1 MNFKE
6 KLSPSAQKKLSDL
19 LFIFYAGGAALLSY
33 SLVYALR
40 KPFTAATFD
49 GMELFGMDYKVA
61 TSIIQIFG
69 YMVSKFIGIKLI
81 SELKREGRLKFILVS
96 IGVAELSLVLFGC
109 LPRPFNVLALFFN
122 GLSLGCMWGVI
133 FSFLEGRR
141 VTDLLASLFG
151 LSIAVSS
158 GTAKSIGLFV
168 VDILNVSEF
177 WMPALIGAVALP
189 LLAGLGYILDHLPKP
204 TAEDKA
210 LRVERVTLDRQQ
222 RWELFRNFAPVLTL
236 LFFANLFL
244 TVLQDVKEDFLV
256 KIIDVNAAGLSS
268 WVFAKVDGVVT
279 LIILA
284 VFATL
289 ALVKSHIKVLST
301 LLTLVIAGV
310 TLDRQQ
316 RWELFR
322 NFAPVLTLLFF
333 ANLFLTVLQDV
344 KEDFLV
350 KIIDVNAAGLSSW
363 VFAKVD
369 GVVTLIILAVFA
381 TLALV
386 KSHIKV
392 LSTLLTLVIAGAVTL
407 SFVAFNYDSLQL
419 SPLVWLFI
427 QSLCLYFSYL
437 SFQTIFFDRF
447 IACFRIRGNVGFF
460 IAMVD
465 SIGYTGTVLV
475 LVFKECFNPNLDWLE
490 FYNTMAGT
498 VGIVCCTAFTVS
510 LFYLM
515 QRYRKG
521 KRKEIREKATSCPVP
536 SLASSY

>member
-301 LLTLVIAGV
+301 LLTLVIAG
-310 TLDRQQ
+310 
-316 RWELFR
+316 
-322 NFAPVLTLLFF
+322 
-333 ANLFLTVLQDV
+333 
-344 KEDFLV
+344 
-350 KIIDVNAAGLSSW
+350 
-363 VFAKVD
+363 
-369 GVVTLIILAVFA
+369 
-381 TLALV
+381 
-386 KSHIKV
+386 
-392 LSTLLTLVIAGAVTL
+392 AVTL

-521 KRKEIREKATSCPVP
+521 KRKEIREKATSCSVP
-536 SLASSY
+536 SLHLLIEKINHK

>member
-1 MNFKE
+1 M
-6 KLSPSAQKKLSDL
+6 
-19 LFIFYAGGAALLSY
+19 
-33 SLVYALR
+33 R

-49 GMELFGMDYKVA
+49 GMELFGMDYKIA

-96 IGVAELSLVLFGC
+96 VFIAELSLVLFGC
-109 LPRPFNVLALFFN
+109 LPRPLNVLALFFN

-168 VDILNVSEF
+168 VNTLGVSEF

-189 LLAGLGYILDHLPKP
+189 LLAGLGCILNNLPKP
-204 TAEDKA
+204 TAEDRA
-210 LRVERVTLDRQQ
+210 QRVERVTLNNKQ
-222 RWELFRNFAPVLTL
+222 RWEVFRSFAPVLTI

-256 KIIDVNAAGLSS
+256 KIINVDAAGLSS
-268 WVFAKVDGVVT
+268 WAFAKVDGVVT

-284 VFATL
+284 VFASL
-289 ALVKSHIKVLST
+289 ALMKSHIKVLSA
-301 LLTLVIAGV
+301 LLVMVI
-310 TLDRQQ
+310 
-316 RWELFR
+316 
-322 NFAPVLTLLFF
+322 
-333 ANLFLTVLQDV
+333 
-344 KEDFLV
+344 
-350 KIIDVNAAGLSSW
+350 I
-363 VFAKVD
+363 
-369 GVVTLIILAVFA
+369 
-381 TLALV
+381 
-386 KSHIKV
+386 
-392 LSTLLTLVIAGAVTL
+392 GAVTL

-419 SPLVWLFI
+419 PPLVWLFI

-447 IACFRIRGNVGFF
+447 IACFRIKGNVGFF
-460 IAMVD
+460 IAMID

-475 LVFKECFNPNLDWLE
+475 LVCKEFFNPDLNWLE

-498 VGIVCCTAFTVS
+498 VGAVCCVAFTIS
-510 LFYLM
+510 LIYLW
-515 QRYRKG
+515 QRYRK
-521 KRKEIREKATSCPVP
+521 TVP
-536 SLASSY
+536 FYEQKKYSLDHSSLLVG

>member
-1 MNFKE
+1 
-6 KLSPSAQKKLSDL
+6 
-19 LFIFYAGGAALLSY
+19 
-33 SLVYALR
+33 
-40 KPFTAATFD
+40 
-49 GMELFGMDYKVA
+49 MELFGMDYKIA

-96 IGVAELSLVLFGC
+96 VFIAELSLVLFGC
-109 LPRPFNVLALFFN
+109 LPRPLNVLALFFN

-168 VDILNVSEF
+168 VNTLGVSEF

-189 LLAGLGYILDHLPKP
+189 LLAGLGCILNNLPKP
-204 TAEDKA
+204 TAEDRA
-210 LRVERVTLDRQQ
+210 QRVERVTLNNKQ
-222 RWELFRNFAPVLTL
+222 RWEVFRSFAPVLTI

-256 KIIDVNAAGLSS
+256 KIINVDAAGLSS
-268 WVFAKVDGVVT
+268 WAFAKVDGVVT

-284 VFATL
+284 VFASL
-289 ALVKSHIKVLST
+289 ALMKSHIKVLSA
-301 LLTLVIAGV
+301 LLVMVI
-310 TLDRQQ
+310 
-316 RWELFR
+316 
-322 NFAPVLTLLFF
+322 
-333 ANLFLTVLQDV
+333 
-344 KEDFLV
+344 
-350 KIIDVNAAGLSSW
+350 I
-363 VFAKVD
+363 
-369 GVVTLIILAVFA
+369 
-381 TLALV
+381 
-386 KSHIKV
+386 
-392 LSTLLTLVIAGAVTL
+392 GAVTL

-419 SPLVWLFI
+419 PPLVWLFI

-447 IACFRIRGNVGFF
+447 IACFRIKGNVGFF
-460 IAMVD
+460 IAMID

-475 LVFKECFNPNLDWLE
+475 LVCKEFFNPDLNWLE

-498 VGIVCCTAFTVS
+498 VGAVCCVAFTIS
-510 LFYLM
+510 LIYLW
-515 QRYRKG
+515 QRYRK
-521 KRKEIREKATSCPVP
+521 TVP
-536 SLASSY
+536 FYEQKKYSLDHSSLLVG

>member
-1 MNFKE
+1 MEIHFCSHPDTLLLHRKQKIMRMNFKE
-6 KLSPSAQKKLSDL
+6 KLSPSAQKKLSDI
-19 LFIFYAGGAALLSY
+19 LFILYAGGAALLSY

-69 YMVSKFIGIKLI
+69 YMMAKFIGIKLI

-96 IGVAELSLVLFGC
+96 VLIAELSLVLFGC

-168 VDILNVSEF
+168 VNSLGVSEF
-177 WMPALIGAVALP
+177 WMPALIGAAALP
-189 LLAGLGYILDHLPKP
+189 LLAGLGCVLNSLPKP
-204 TAEDKA
+204 TAEDRA
-210 LRVERVTLDRQQ
+210 LRVERVTLNNKQ
-222 RWELFRNFAPVLTL
+222 RWQVFRSFAPVLTI

-256 KIIDVNAAGLSS
+256 KIIDVDAAGLSS
-268 WVFAKVDGVVT
+268 WAFAKVDGIVT

-284 VFATL
+284 VFALLSFT
-289 ALVKSHIKVLST
+289 KSHIKVLSF
-301 LLTLVIAGV
+301 LLILVIIG
-310 TLDRQQ
+310 
-316 RWELFR
+316 
-322 NFAPVLTLLFF
+322 
-333 ANLFLTVLQDV
+333 
-344 KEDFLV
+344 
-350 KIIDVNAAGLSSW
+350 G
-363 VFAKVD
+363 
-369 GVVTLIILAVFA
+369 
-381 TLALV
+381 
-386 KSHIKV
+386 
-392 LSTLLTLVIAGAVTL
+392 VTL
-407 SFVAFNYDSLQL
+407 SFVAFNYHSLQL

-447 IACFRIRGNVGFF
+447 IACFRIKGNVGFF
-460 IAMVD
+460 IAMID

-475 LVFKECFNPNLDWLE
+475 LIFKEFFNPDVNWLE
-490 FYNTMAGT
+490 FYNAMAGT
-498 VGIVCCTAFTVS
+498 VGVICCVAFSISFV
-510 LFYLM
+510 YLW
-515 QRYRKG
+515 QRY
-521 KRKEIREKATSCPVP
+521 KRGNEVRLGEKQATMMGTELYS
-536 SLASSY
+536 A

>member
-19 LFIFYAGGAALLSY
+19 LFILYAGGAALLSY

-49 GMELFGMDYKVA
+49 GMELFGMDYKIA

-96 IGVAELSLVLFGC
+96 ILVAELSLVLFGC

-168 VDILNVSEF
+168 VDTLHVSEF

-210 LRVERVTLDRQQ
+210 LRVERVTLNKQQ
-222 RWELFRNFAPVLTL
+222 RWNLFRSFAPILTL

-256 KIIDVNAAGLSS
+256 KIIDVNAAGLSP

-284 VFATL
+284 IFATL
-289 ALVKSHIKVLST
+289 AVMKSHIKVLS
-301 LLTLVIAGV
+301 V
-310 TLDRQQ
+310 
-316 RWELFR
+316 
-322 NFAPVLTLLFF
+322 
-333 ANLFLTVLQDV
+333 
-344 KEDFLV
+344 
-350 KIIDVNAAGLSSW
+350 
-363 VFAKVD
+363 
-369 GVVTLIILAVFA
+369 
-381 TLALV
+381 
-386 KSHIKV
+386 
-392 LSTLLTLVIAGAVTL
+392 LLTLVIAGAITL
-407 SFVAFNYDSLQL
+407 STVAYPATFSARVVIYPEPLPLFFLLELSNHFLRPLHRLFPHQGKCRFLHSDGRFHRLHRHSGGIGSERMFQPGFELAGVLQYDGRDSRNRLHLCVHL
-419 SPLVWLFI
+419 SNDLSDTKI
-427 QSLCLYFSYL
+427 QK
-437 SFQTIFFDRF
+437 RE
-447 IACFRIRGNVGFF
+447 
-460 IAMVD
+460 
-465 SIGYTGTVLV
+465 TG
-475 LVFKECFNPNLDWLE
+475 
-490 FYNTMAGT
+490 
-498 VGIVCCTAFTVS
+498 
-510 LFYLM
+510 
-515 QRYRKG
+515 
-521 KRKEIREKATSCPVP
+521 
-536 SLASSY
+536 

>member
-19 LFIFYAGGAALLSY
+19 LFILYAGGAALLSY

-49 GMELFGMDYKVA
+49 GMELFGMDYKIA

-96 IGVAELSLVLFGC
+96 ILVAELSLVLFGC

-168 VDILNVSEF
+168 VNTLNVSEF

-189 LLAGLGYILDHLPKP
+189 LLATLGYILDHLPRP

-210 LRVERVTLDRQQ
+210 LRVERVTLDKRQ

-256 KIIDVNAAGLSS
+256 KIVDVNAAGFSS
-268 WVFAKVDGVVT
+268 WIFAKVDGVVT

-284 VFATL
+284 VFASL
-289 ALVKSHIKVLST
+289 ALVRSHVKVLS
-301 LLTLVIAGV
+301 I
-310 TLDRQQ
+310 
-316 RWELFR
+316 
-322 NFAPVLTLLFF
+322 
-333 ANLFLTVLQDV
+333 
-344 KEDFLV
+344 
-350 KIIDVNAAGLSSW
+350 
-363 VFAKVD
+363 
-369 GVVTLIILAVFA
+369 
-381 TLALV
+381 
-386 KSHIKV
+386 
-392 LSTLLTLVIAGAVTL
+392 LLTLVIAGAFTL
-407 SFVAFNYDSLQL
+407 SFVAFNYETLQL

-460 IAMVD
+460 IVLID
-465 SIGYTGTVLV
+465 FICYLGTVIV
-475 LVFKECFNPNLDWLE
+475 LTIKEFLNPDINWLS
-490 FYNTMAGT
+490 FYNQLAGY
-498 VGIVCCTAFTVS
+498 VGLGCSVLFVGAWVYLYRRTKRRASEKVMPLETAHA
-510 LFYLM
+510 Y
-515 QRYRKG
+515 
-521 KRKEIREKATSCPVP
+521 
-536 SLASSY
+536 

>member
-1 MNFKE
+1 
-6 KLSPSAQKKLSDL
+6 
-19 LFIFYAGGAALLSY
+19 
-33 SLVYALR
+33 
-40 KPFTAATFD
+40 
-49 GMELFGMDYKVA
+49 
-61 TSIIQIFG
+61 
-69 YMVSKFIGIKLI
+69 
-81 SELKREGRLKFILVS
+81 
-96 IGVAELSLVLFGC
+96 
-109 LPRPFNVLALFFN
+109 
-122 GLSLGCMWGVI
+122 
-133 FSFLEGRR
+133 
-141 VTDLLASLFG
+141 
-151 LSIAVSS
+151 
-158 GTAKSIGLFV
+158 
-168 VDILNVSEF
+168 
-177 WMPALIGAVALP
+177 MPALIGAVALP

-210 LRVERVTLDRQQ
+210 LRVER
-222 RWELFRNFAPVLTL
+222 
-236 LFFANLFL
+236 
-244 TVLQDVKEDFLV
+244 
-256 KIIDVNAAGLSS
+256 
-268 WVFAKVDGVVT
+268 
-279 LIILA
+279 
-284 VFATL
+284 
-289 ALVKSHIKVLST
+289 
-301 LLTLVIAGV
+301 V

-447 IACFRIRGNVGFF
+447 IACFRIREMWV
-460 IAMVD
+460 
-465 SIGYTGTVLV
+465 SSSQ
-475 LVFKECFNPNLDWLE
+475 WLILS
-490 FYNTMAGT
+490 A
-498 VGIVCCTAFTVS
+498 
-510 LFYLM
+510 
-515 QRYRKG
+515 
-521 KRKEIREKATSCPVP
+521 IRERYWCWYLKNVSIRIWTGSNFTIQWRARWESFAVRRLQFPCST
-536 SLASSY
+536 

>member
-244 TVLQDVKEDFLV
+244 TVLQMSRKTFL
-256 KIIDVNAAGLSS
+256 
-268 WVFAKVDGVVT
+268 
-279 LIILA
+279 
-284 VFATL
+284 
-289 ALVKSHIKVLST
+289 
-301 LLTLVIAGV
+301 
-310 TLDRQQ
+310 
-316 RWELFR
+316 
-322 NFAPVLTLLFF
+322 
-333 ANLFLTVLQDV
+333 
-344 KEDFLV
+344 
-350 KIIDVNAAGLSSW
+350 
-363 VFAKVD
+363 
-369 GVVTLIILAVFA
+369 
-381 TLALV
+381 
-386 KSHIKV
+386 
-392 LSTLLTLVIAGAVTL
+392 
-407 SFVAFNYDSLQL
+407 
-419 SPLVWLFI
+419 
-427 QSLCLYFSYL
+427 
-437 SFQTIFFDRF
+437 
-447 IACFRIRGNVGFF
+447 
-460 IAMVD
+460 
-465 SIGYTGTVLV
+465 
-475 LVFKECFNPNLDWLE
+475 
-490 FYNTMAGT
+490 
-498 VGIVCCTAFTVS
+498 
-510 LFYLM
+510 
-515 QRYRKG
+515 
-521 KRKEIREKATSCPVP
+521 
-536 SLASSY
+536 

>member
-19 LFIFYAGGAALLSY
+19 LFILYAGGAALLSY

-49 GMELFGMDYKVA
+49 GMELFGMDYKIA

-96 IGVAELSLVLFGC
+96 ILVAELSLVLFGC

-168 VDILNVSEF
+168 VDTLHVSEF

-210 LRVERVTLDRQQ
+210 LRVERVTLNKQQ
-222 RWELFRNFAPVLTL
+222 RWNLFRSFAPILTL

-256 KIIDVNAAGLSS
+256 KIIDVNAAGLSP
-268 WVFAKVDGVVT
+268 WVFAKVDV
-279 LIILA
+279 
-284 VFATL
+284 
-289 ALVKSHIKVLST
+289 
-301 LLTLVIAGV
+301 
-310 TLDRQQ
+310 
-316 RWELFR
+316 
-322 NFAPVLTLLFF
+322 
-333 ANLFLTVLQDV
+333 
-344 KEDFLV
+344 
-350 KIIDVNAAGLSSW
+350 
-363 VFAKVD
+363 
-369 GVVTLIILAVFA
+369 
-381 TLALV
+381 
-386 KSHIKV
+386 
-392 LSTLLTLVIAGAVTL
+392 LLTLVIAGAITL
-407 SFVAFNYDSLQL
+407 STVAFNYHTLQL

-447 IACFRIRGNVGFF
+447 IACFRIKGNVGFF

-465 SIGYTGTVLV
+465 SIGYTGTVVV
-475 LVFKECFNPNLDWLE
+475 LVVKECFNPDLNWLE

-498 VGIVCCTAFTVS
+498 VGIVCTFAFT
-510 LFYLM
+510 LAMIYLT
-515 QRYRKG
+515 QKYRKG
-521 KRKEIREKATSCPVP
+521 KQGEIRGNESCPVP
-536 SLASSY
+536 SLASY

>member
-289 ALVKSHIKVLST
+289 A
-301 LLTLVIAGV
+301 
-310 TLDRQQ
+310 
-316 RWELFR
+316 F
-322 NFAPVLTLLFF
+322 
-333 ANLFLTVLQDV
+333 
-344 KEDFLV
+344 
-350 KIIDVNAAGLSSW
+350 
-363 VFAKVD
+363 
-369 GVVTLIILAVFA
+369 
-381 TLALV
+381 
-386 KSHIKV
+386 
-392 LSTLLTLVIAGAVTL
+392 AVTL

>member
-19 LFIFYAGGAALLSY
+19 LFIFYVGGAALLSY

-122 GLSLGCMWGVI
+122 GLALGCMWGVI

-268 WVFAKVDGVVT
+268 WVFAKVDGVV
-279 LIILA
+279 
-284 VFATL
+284 
-289 ALVKSHIKVLST
+289 
-301 LLTLVIAGV
+301 
-310 TLDRQQ
+310 
-316 RWELFR
+316 
-322 NFAPVLTLLFF
+322 
-333 ANLFLTVLQDV
+333 
-344 KEDFLV
+344 
-350 KIIDVNAAGLSSW
+350 
-363 VFAKVD
+363 
-369 GVVTLIILAVFA
+369 AVFA

>member
-19 LFIFYAGGAALLSY
+19 LFILYAGGAALLSY

-49 GMELFGMDYKVA
+49 GMELFGMDYKIA

-96 IGVAELSLVLFGC
+96 ITVAELSLV

-168 VDILNVSEF
+168 VNTLHVSEF

-210 LRVERVTLDRQQ
+210 LRVERVTLDKQQ
-222 RWELFRNFAPVLTL
+222 RWKLFRNFAPVLTL

-256 KIIDVNAAGLSS
+256 KIIDVNSVGLSS
-268 WVFAKVDGVVT
+268 WVFAKADGLVT

-289 ALVKSHIKVLST
+289 ALVKSHIKVLS
-301 LLTLVIAGV
+301 I
-310 TLDRQQ
+310 
-316 RWELFR
+316 
-322 NFAPVLTLLFF
+322 
-333 ANLFLTVLQDV
+333 
-344 KEDFLV
+344 
-350 KIIDVNAAGLSSW
+350 
-363 VFAKVD
+363 
-369 GVVTLIILAVFA
+369 
-381 TLALV
+381 
-386 KSHIKV
+386 
-392 LSTLLTLVIAGAVTL
+392 LLTLVIAGAITL
-407 SFVAFNYDSLQL
+407 SFVAFNYHTLQL

-447 IACFRIRGNVGFF
+447 IACFRIKGNVGFF

-475 LVFKECFNPNLDWLE
+475 LVFKECFNPDLDWLE

-498 VGIVCCTAFTVS
+498 VGLVCLFAFTISMV
-510 LFYLM
+510 YLM
-515 QRYRKG
+515 QRYKKG
-521 KRKEIREKATSCPVP
+521 KQKEICSGEPCPLP
-536 SLASSY
+536 SLA

>member
-19 LFIFYAGGAALLSY
+19 LFILYAGGAALLSY

-49 GMELFGMDYKVA
+49 GMELFGMDYKIA

-96 IGVAELSLVLFGC
+96 ILVAELSLVLFGC
-109 LPRPFNVLALFFN
+109 LPRPFNVLALF
-122 GLSLGCMWGVI
+122 V
-133 FSFLEGRR
+133 
-141 VTDLLASLFG
+141 
-151 LSIAVSS
+151 
-158 GTAKSIGLFV
+158 
-168 VDILNVSEF
+168 
-177 WMPALIGAVALP
+177 
-189 LLAGLGYILDHLPKP
+189 LDHLPKP

-210 LRVERVTLDRQQ
+210 LRVERVTLNKQQ
-222 RWELFRNFAPVLTL
+222 RWNLFRSFAPILTL

-256 KIIDVNAAGLSS
+256 KIIDVNAAGLSP

-284 VFATL
+284 IFATL
-289 ALVKSHIKVLST
+289 AVMKSHIKVLS
-301 LLTLVIAGV
+301 V
-310 TLDRQQ
+310 
-316 RWELFR
+316 
-322 NFAPVLTLLFF
+322 
-333 ANLFLTVLQDV
+333 
-344 KEDFLV
+344 
-350 KIIDVNAAGLSSW
+350 
-363 VFAKVD
+363 
-369 GVVTLIILAVFA
+369 
-381 TLALV
+381 
-386 KSHIKV
+386 
-392 LSTLLTLVIAGAVTL
+392 LLTLVIAGAITL
-407 SFVAFNYDSLQL
+407 STVAFNYHTLQL

-447 IACFRIRGNVGFF
+447 IACFRIKGNVGFF

-465 SIGYTGTVLV
+465 SIGYTGTVVV
-475 LVFKECFNPNLDWLE
+475 LVVKECFNPDLNWLE

-498 VGIVCCTAFTVS
+498 VGIVCTFAFT
-510 LFYLM
+510 LAMIYLT
-515 QRYRKG
+515 QKYRKG
-521 KRKEIREKATSCPVP
+521 KQGEIRGNESCPVP
-536 SLASSY
+536 SLASY

>member
-19 LFIFYAGGAALLSY
+19 LFILYAGGAALLSY

-49 GMELFGMDYKVA
+49 GMELFGMDYKIA

-96 IGVAELSLVLFGC
+96 ILVAELSLVLFGC

-168 VDILNVSEF
+168 VDTLHVSEF

-210 LRVERVTLDRQQ
+210 LRVERVTLNKQQ
-222 RWELFRNFAPVLTL
+222 RWNLFRSFAPILTL

-256 KIIDVNAAGLSS
+256 KIIDVNAAGLSP

-284 VFATL
+284 IFATL
-289 ALVKSHIKVLST
+289 AVMKSHIKVLS
-301 LLTLVIAGV
+301 V
-310 TLDRQQ
+310 
-316 RWELFR
+316 
-322 NFAPVLTLLFF
+322 
-333 ANLFLTVLQDV
+333 
-344 KEDFLV
+344 
-350 KIIDVNAAGLSSW
+350 
-363 VFAKVD
+363 
-369 GVVTLIILAVFA
+369 
-381 TLALV
+381 
-386 KSHIKV
+386 
-392 LSTLLTLVIAGAVTL
+392 LLTLVIAGAITL
-407 SFVAFNYDSLQL
+407 STVAFNYHTLQL

-427 QSLCLYFSYL
+427 QSLC
-437 SFQTIFFDRF
+437 
-447 IACFRIRGNVGFF
+447 RIKGNVGFF

-465 SIGYTGTVLV
+465 SIGYTGTVVV
-475 LVFKECFNPNLDWLE
+475 LVVKECFNPDLNWLE

-498 VGIVCCTAFTVS
+498 VGIVCTFAFT
-510 LFYLM
+510 LAMIYLT
-515 QRYRKG
+515 QKYRKG
-521 KRKEIREKATSCPVP
+521 KQGEIRGNESCPVP
-536 SLASSY
+536 SLASY

>member
-6 KLSPSAQKKLSDL
+6 KLSPSAQRKISDI
-19 LFIFYAGGAALLSY
+19 LFILYAGGAALLSY

-49 GMELFGMDYKVA
+49 GMELFGMDYKIA

-96 IGVAELSLVLFGC
+96 ASSCYLAWILFGC
-109 LPRPFNVLALFFN
+109 LPRPLNVLALFFN

-168 VDILNVSEF
+168 VNTLGVSEF

-189 LLAGLGYILDHLPKP
+189 LLAGLGCILNNLPKP
-204 TAEDKA
+204 TAEDRA
-210 LRVERVTLDRQQ
+210 QRVERVTLNNKQ
-222 RWELFRNFAPVLTL
+222 RWEVFRSFAPVLTI

-256 KIIDVNAAGLSS
+256 KIINVDAAGLSS
-268 WVFAKVDGVVT
+268 WAFAKVDGVVT

-284 VFATL
+284 VFASL
-289 ALVKSHIKVLST
+289 ALMKSHIKVLSA
-301 LLTLVIAGV
+301 LLVMVI
-310 TLDRQQ
+310 
-316 RWELFR
+316 
-322 NFAPVLTLLFF
+322 
-333 ANLFLTVLQDV
+333 
-344 KEDFLV
+344 
-350 KIIDVNAAGLSSW
+350 I
-363 VFAKVD
+363 
-369 GVVTLIILAVFA
+369 
-381 TLALV
+381 
-386 KSHIKV
+386 
-392 LSTLLTLVIAGAVTL
+392 GAVTL

-419 SPLVWLFI
+419 PPLVWLFI

-447 IACFRIRGNVGFF
+447 IACFRIKGNVGFF
-460 IAMVD
+460 IAMID

-475 LVFKECFNPNLDWLE
+475 LVCKEFFNPDLNWLE

-498 VGIVCCTAFTVS
+498 VGAVCCVAFTIS
-510 LFYLM
+510 LIYLW
-515 QRYRKG
+515 QRYRK
-521 KRKEIREKATSCPVP
+521 TVP
-536 SLASSY
+536 FYEQKKYSLDHSSLLVG

>member
-6 KLSPSAQKKLSDL
+6 KLSPSTQRKLSDI
-19 LFIFYAGGAALLSY
+19 LFILYAGGAALLSY

-49 GMELFGMDYKVA
+49 GMELFGMDYKIA

-96 IGVAELSLVLFGC
+96 VLIAELSLVLFGC

-168 VDILNVSEF
+168 VNTLGVSEF

-189 LLAGLGYILDHLPKP
+189 LLAGLGWVLNSLPKP
-204 TAEDKA
+204 TAEDRA
-210 LRVERVTLDRQQ
+210 LRVERVTLNNKQ
-222 RWELFRNFAPVLTL
+222 RWEVFRSFAPILTI

-244 TVLQDVKEDFLV
+244 TILQDVKEDFLV
-256 KIIDVNAAGLSS
+256 KIIDVEAAGLSS
-268 WVFAKVDGVVT
+268 WAFAKVDGVVT
-279 LIILA
+279 LIILT
-284 VFATL
+284 VFALL
-289 ALVKSHIKVLST
+289 AYTKSHIKVLSA
-301 LLTLVIAGV
+301 LLVM
-310 TLDRQQ
+310 
-316 RWELFR
+316 
-322 NFAPVLTLLFF
+322 
-333 ANLFLTVLQDV
+333 
-344 KEDFLV
+344 
-350 KIIDVNAAGLSSW
+350 
-363 VFAKVD
+363 
-369 GVVTLIILAVFA
+369 VV
-381 TLALV
+381 
-386 KSHIKV
+386 
-392 LSTLLTLVIAGAVTL
+392 AGAITL
-407 SFVAFNYDSLQL
+407 SFVAFNYHRLQL
-419 SPLVWLFI
+419 PPLVWLFI

-447 IACFRIRGNVGFF
+447 IACFRIKGNVGFF
-460 IAMVD
+460 IAMID

-475 LVFKECFNPNLDWLE
+475 LVCKEFFTPELNWLE

-498 VGIVCCTAFTVS
+498 VGVVCCIAFTIS
-510 LFYLM
+510 LIYLW
-515 QRYRKG
+515 QRYK
-521 KRKEIREKATSCPVP
+521 KTVPTPVP
-536 SLASSY
+536 AYEKKKWLDSDANAKEEVLSY

>member
-210 LRVERVTLDRQQ
+210 LR
-222 RWELFRNFAPVLTL
+222 
-236 LFFANLFL
+236 
-244 TVLQDVKEDFLV
+244 
-256 KIIDVNAAGLSS
+256 
-268 WVFAKVDGVVT
+268 
-279 LIILA
+279 
-284 VFATL
+284 
-289 ALVKSHIKVLST
+289 
-301 LLTLVIAGV
+301 V

>member
-177 WMPALIGAVALP
+177 WMPPALIGAVALP

-210 LRVERVTLDRQQ
+210 LRVER
-222 RWELFRNFAPVLTL
+222 
-236 LFFANLFL
+236 
-244 TVLQDVKEDFLV
+244 
-256 KIIDVNAAGLSS
+256 
-268 WVFAKVDGVVT
+268 
-279 LIILA
+279 
-284 VFATL
+284 
-289 ALVKSHIKVLST
+289 
-301 LLTLVIAGV
+301 V

-521 KRKEIREKATSCPVP
+521 KRKEISEKATSCPVP